1 MSAKASPTRTPGPLT
16 RVALAYLAVTVIV
29 TVVSYC
35 APEAYAATVAV
46 LRSGGMARVTTTLS
60 LAGAMMVTFDLV
72 GQRGDVVNLGAVE
85 SDGPAPTMN

>member
-1 MSAKASPTRTPGPLT
+1 MTQDTHPDDVVRDHLNATTRLLQRALT
-16 RVALAYLAVTVIV
+16 ELRDQAGT
-29 TVVSYC
+29 
-35 APEAYAATVAV
+35 EAYAATVAV